1 MSKIGAYTTKDFL
14 GAGQFGS
21 VVTATRMG
29 SSQLFAIKR
38 ISKQSILQSSMTDQ
52 VKKEISIMKNLKH
65 PNIVRTE
72 EVLMSPKYVF
82 ICMEHVTGGE
92 LHSKI
97 ALGKLDDKTA
107 CKYTRQL
114 SQALKYCHDQN
125 ICHRDIKPQNILLD
139 KNDNVKLV
147 DFGFA
152 SVMEFETPNMIEPG
166 KFVVENHTLSTMET
180 LQTKDMNLTLKSS
193 SNKNKAMH
201 TYCGTEQFMAPEITS
216 RSDYFGDKVDMW
228 ALGMV
233 LHFMLMG
240 RLPDVTDKYIPGV
253 TPRFLRRIRSI
264 SNGAKDVLESLL
276 RVDPNTRST
285 AGDVLKYPWILG
297 SITEENEQTYS
308 SEEEGGDSDESSEEE
323 CEYSF
328 SMKVSR
334 DIDTGGMKLIQHI
347 RSILDDENLKSRVK
361 GDSIVF
367 VLITTSGFS
376 NLKMDI
382 SQEDY
387 TLTVNEIN
395 LSSMKRL
402 EDLFYILK

>member
-1 MSKIGAYTTKDFL
+1 
-14 GAGQFGS
+14 
-21 VVTATRMG
+21 
-29 SSQLFAIKR
+29 
-38 ISKQSILQSSMTDQ
+38 
-52 VKKEISIMKNLKH
+52 
-65 PNIVRTE
+65 
-72 EVLMSPKYVF
+72 
-82 ICMEHVTGGE
+82 
-92 LHSKI
+92 
-97 ALGKLDDKTA
+97 
-107 CKYTRQL
+107 
-114 SQALKYCHDQN
+114 
-125 ICHRDIKPQNILLD
+125 
-139 KNDNVKLV
+139 
-147 DFGFA
+147 
-152 SVMEFETPNMIEPG
+152 
-166 KFVVENHTLSTMET
+166 
-180 LQTKDMNLTLKSS
+180 
-193 SNKNKAMH
+193 
-201 TYCGTEQFMAPEITS
+201 
-216 RSDYFGDKVDMW
+216 
-228 ALGMV
+228 
-233 LHFMLMG
+233 LMG

-297 SITEENEQTYS
+297 SITEEKEQTSS
-308 SEEEGGDSDESSEEE
+308 SEEEGGDSDGSSEEE

-382 SQEDY
+382 SQEEY

-395 LSSMKRL
+395 LPSLKRL
-402 EDLFYILK
+402 EELFSIIK